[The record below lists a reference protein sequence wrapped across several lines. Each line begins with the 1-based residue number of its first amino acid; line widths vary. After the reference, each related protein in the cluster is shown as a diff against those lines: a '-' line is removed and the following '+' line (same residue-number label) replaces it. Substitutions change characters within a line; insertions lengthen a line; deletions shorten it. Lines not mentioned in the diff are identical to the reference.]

1 MAIAYKVTKK
11 AAVATKKPK
20 ATAMSAPTKL
30 QLLFTIVNR
39 NKTEFYTDLLQNFDI
54 NMQMILSAKGTAGS
68 ERMALLGLE
77 DDERSVILSVIR
89 KDRAKEALALLEDK
103 FKTVKNGRG
112 IAYTVPMSSIIGV
125 AIYQFLC
132 NNPTK

>member
-1 MAIAYKVTKK
+1 MAPQNKIKSQ
-11 AAVATKKPK
+11 
-20 ATAMSAPTKL
+20 TAMSAPDKMMI
-30 QLLFTIVNR
+30 LFTVV
-39 NKTEFYTDLLQNFDI
+39 NKTKADFYADLLQDFEI

-125 AIYQFLC
+125 AIYQFLS
-132 NNPTK
+132 NKSAGGFI